1 MSNIESWENVRWIID
16 IDIRKC
22 FVNIKHEKLIEII
35 GRYYSDKEFLALI
48 WKALKAGII
57 YSEDFL
63 KAAMCEYPGEN
74 PLGTPQGYVLSPLL
88 CNIYKNEF
96 DQVVID
102 KVQMEINN
110 SGYELYYCRYADYMI
125 LGLTYPDR

>member
-57 YSEDFL
+57 YSEDF
-63 KAAMCEYPGEN
+63 
-74 PLGTPQGYVLSPLL
+74 
-88 CNIYKNEF
+88 
-96 DQVVID
+96 
-102 KVQMEINN
+102 
-110 SGYELYYCRYADYMI
+110 
-125 LGLTYPDR
+125 